1 MNYRHAFH
9 AGNFA
14 DVVKHATLARILSHL
29 LSKPAAFRVIDTH
42 AGAGLYDLRGEDA
55 SRSGEWH
62 AGIER
67 LVTGPIAPGVHAL
80 LKPYLDVVAA
90 LNATFPFVPAEAGTQ
105 GQIPNQSEQPLDFPP
120 SLKLRPAKA
129 AESIDARRAKMGRS
143 RGNERME
150 SALPAAETESASPQT
165 QYALTTYP
173 GSPAL
178 TRAFLRAQDRLVA
191 CELEPKAFAALAH
204 NLARDRRIK
213 TIAIDGWVA
222 LNAYVPPPERR
233 GVVIIDPPY
242 EDGADFA
249 RLVQSLELAHR
260 KWASGIYLLWY
271 PIKGRQEPDA
281 LARSLKR
288 SGIARIL
295 RAELAVAATSV
306 QGPLGGCGL
315 IIVNPPWTLADE
327 LSVLLP
333 ALAKALS
340 SRNSNHRLDWIAGE
354 N

>member
-14 DVVKHATLARILSHL
+14 DVLKHATLTRILTHL

-42 AGAGLYDLRGEDA
+42 AGVGLYDLSGEEA

-67 LVTGPIAPGVHAL
+67 LVMASIAPAVQAL
-80 LKPYLDVVAA
+80 LKPYLEVVAA
-90 LNATFPFVPAEAGTQ
+90 LNNASPLVP
-105 GQIPNQSEQPLDFPP
+105 
-120 SLKLRPAKA
+120 
-129 AESIDARRAKMGRS
+129 
-143 RGNERME
+143 GNERI
-150 SALPAAETESASPQT
+150 ESASRETEIESAPPQA

-178 TRAFLRAQDRLVA
+178 ARAFLRAQDRLVA

-204 NLARDRRIK
+204 NLAHDRRIK

-242 EDGADFA
+242 EDGADFT
-249 RLVQSLELAHR
+249 RLAQSLELAHR

-295 RAELAVAATSV
+295 RAELAVAATSA

-315 IIVNPPWTLADE
+315 IIVNPPWTLANE

-333 ALAKALS
+333 ALAEALS

>member
-14 DVVKHATLARILSHL
+14 DVVKHATLARILVHL
-29 LSKPAAFRVIDTH
+29 LGKPAAFRVIDTH
-42 AGAGLYDLRGEDA
+42 AGAGLYDLKGEEA
-55 SRSGEWH
+55 SRSGEWRD
-62 AGIER
+62 GIAR
-67 LVTGPIAPGVHAL
+67 LLAAPIAPAVHAL
-80 LKPYLDVVAA
+80 LEPYLNVVAA
-90 LNATFPFVPAEAGTQ
+90 LNTTPPFVGAKAETQ
-105 GQIPNQSEQPLDFPP
+105 GENSSECKLPLD
-120 SLKLRPAKA
+120 
-129 AESIDARRAKMGRS
+129 S
-143 RGNERME
+143 RLHGNERNE
-150 SALPAAETESASPQT
+150 STSPETEIESASSHTHYP
-165 QYALTTYP
+165 LTTYP

-178 TRAFLRAQDRLVA
+178 ARAFLRAQDRLVA
-191 CELEPKAFAALAH
+191 SELEPKAFAALAH
-204 NLARDRRIK
+204 NMARDRRIK
-213 TIAIDGWVA
+213 TVAIDGWVA

-233 GVVIIDPPY
+233 GVVVIDPPY
-242 EDGADFA
+242 EEAEDFT
-249 RLVQSLELAHR
+249 RLVHSLELAHR

-281 LARSLKR
+281 LARNLKR

-295 RAELAVAATSV
+295 RAELAVGATPA
-306 QGPLGGCGL
+306 QGALGGCGL

-333 ALAKALS
+333 TLAKALS